1 LQLIG
6 TGEED
11 IPVPGRDFGFAEL
24 MNSQA
29 VGDANVLSS
38 AGRPVVALRFAD
50 KENALAL
57 IQELIEAN

>member
-1 LQLIG
+1 
-6 TGEED
+6 
-11 IPVPGRDFGFAEL
+11 

-38 AGRPVVALRFAD
+38 AGRPVLALRFAD